1 MLTNAILALGALAS
15 TAIANP
21 LPAKF
26 EIIESRA
33 TTCTFANTAD
43 LAKTYKT
50 CDKIILNNIAVPAGA
65 SLDLSGLKSGANVVF
80 QGKTTFGY
88 KEWEGPLIQI
98 SGEKVTVEGAAGHI
112 IDCDGARWWDGKGG
126 NGGKDKPKLLT
137 LKGLNNSIVKG
148 LNIKDQPVHGVSVN
162 TVKNLQIIDMT
173 LDCSAGDSKG
183 GHNTDGFDVGNAEDI
198 YISGAIVKNQD
209 DCLAINSGTNIT
221 FTGGNCSGGHG
232 LSIGSVGGRSNNV
245 VKTIR
250 ITNSKISNSDNGVR
264 IKTVS
269 GATGSVSDVVYDN
282 ISLSNIAKNG
292 IVIEQDYENGSPTGT
307 PTAGVPITDV
317 TINKVVG
324 TVASK
329 GTNVYILCAKG
340 ACSNWKW
347 SGVNVTG
354 GGKPKSC
361 LNVPSPAKCS

>member
-1 MLTNAILALGALAS
+1 MLTNVILALGALAS
-15 TAIANP
+15 TAAANP

-26 EIIESRA
+26 EVIESRA
-33 TTCTFANTAD
+33 TACTFTNTAD
-43 LAKTYKT
+43 LAKSKKT
-50 CDKIILNNIAVPAGA
+50 CDSITLNNIAVPAGTT
-65 SLDLSGLKSGANVVF
+65 LDLSSLKSGAHVVF

-88 KEWEGPLIQI
+88 EEWEGPLIQI
-98 SGEKVTVEGAAGHI
+98 SGEKITVEGASGHI
-112 IDCDGARWWDGKGG
+112 IDADGARWWDGKGG
-126 NGGKDKPKLLT
+126 NGGKTKPKLLAV
-137 LKGLNNSIVKG
+137 KGLNNSIVKG
-148 LNIKDQPVHGVSVN
+148 LNFKDQPVHGISVN
-162 TVKNLQIIDMT
+162 TVNNLQLIDVT
-173 LDCSAGDSKG
+173 LDASAGDSKG
-183 GHNTDGFDVGNAEDI
+183 GHNTDGFDVGNAQNI
-198 YISGAIVKNQD
+198 LISGAIVKNQD

-232 LSIGSVGGRSNNV
+232 LSIGSVGNRSNNV

-250 ITNSKISNSDNGVR
+250 INNSKISNSDNGVR
-264 IKTVS
+264 IKTIS
-269 GATGSVSDVVYDN
+269 GATGSVSDVIYDT
-282 ISLSNIAKNG
+282 ITLSNIAKNG

-307 PTAGVPITDV
+307 PTAGVPITDL

-361 LNVPSPAKCS
+361 QNVPSPATCS

>member
-1 MLTNAILALGALAS
+1 MLTNVILALGALAS
-15 TAIANP
+15 TAAANP

-26 EIIESRA
+26 EVIESRA
-33 TTCTFANTAD
+33 TACTFTNTAD
-43 LAKTYKT
+43 LAKSKKT
-50 CDKIILNNIAVPAGA
+50 CDSITLNNIAVPAGTT
-65 SLDLSGLKSGANVVF
+65 LDLSSLKSGAHVVF

-88 KEWEGPLIQI
+88 EEWEGPLIQI
-98 SGEKVTVEGAAGHI
+98 SGEKITVEGASGHI
-112 IDCDGARWWDGKGG
+112 IDADGARWWDGKGG
-126 NGGKDKPKLLT
+126 NGGKTKPKLLAV
-137 LKGLNNSIVKG
+137 KGLNNSIVKG
-148 LNIKDQPVHGVSVN
+148 LNFKDQPN
-162 TVKNLQIIDMT
+162 IL
-173 LDCSAGDSKG
+173 
-183 GHNTDGFDVGNAEDI
+183 
-198 YISGAIVKNQD
+198 ISGAIVKNQD

-232 LSIGSVGGRSNNV
+232 LSIGSVGNRSNNV

-250 ITNSKISNSDNGVR
+250 INNSKISNSDNGVR
-264 IKTVS
+264 IKTIS
-269 GATGSVSDVVYDN
+269 GATGSVSDVIYDT
-282 ISLSNIAKNG
+282 ITLSNIAKNG

-307 PTAGVPITDV
+307 PTAGVPITDL

-361 LNVPSPAKCS
+361 QNVPSPATCS